1 VLAFIDDKGLPRRLD
16 LRAGEVRTASKEKLA
31 SLTTLNGSDIYG
43 ITAKGGLARITP
55 AGDWSFDPPARATS
69 VFPQS
74 NGSVVIAGN
83 ENGKTSLW
91 LIQPTDEEV
100 VQVASLPLV
109 SRIHAQVGDRI
120 YFAVDTGLVGV
131 RTRDLT
137 PVKSVRFKNQVE
149 AIVSTP
155 SGDRMYVAL
164 KGANSLSVVDRYSE
178 SVSESVELPGSVTEL
193 RMDPLGQYILA
204 RPEATADSVWVIGIG
219 TDRVNGSIAT
229 DWRPDIPAFAP
240 GSSIAV
246 ARGND
251 VVLVDASTLA
261 TKSTITNGAQ
271 DFWYFLAWNG
281 FRPRAAELDRP
292 VTFDGPDSIVRNDST
307 AVPARTDSVPSPPLR
322 DAKPSMLP
330 LPPELTPV
338 QHGYMVSFAAVLSE
352 QKATETAAGIVV
364 NGVKPRVVQ
373 SQTGSTTLFRVV
385 MGPYTTREEADRVGR
400 DSKRQYWVYE
410 ETR

>member
-1 VLAFIDDKGLPRRLD
+1 M
-16 LRAGEVRTASKEKLA
+16 
-31 SLTTLNGSDIYG
+31 SLTTANGSDIYG
-43 ITAKGGLARITP
+43 ITASGALARITP
-55 AGDWSFDPPARATS
+55 AGDWSFDPPARATAI
-69 VFPQS
+69 FPQS
-74 NGSVVIAGN
+74 NGAVVIAGN
-83 ENGKTSLW
+83 ENGKTGLW

-137 PVKSVRFKNQVE
+137 PVKSVRLKSPVE

-164 KGANSLSVVDRYSE
+164 KGNNELSVVDRYSE
-178 SVSESVELPGSVTEL
+178 SISESVVLPGPVTEL

-219 TDRVNGSIAT
+219 TDRVNGSVAT
-229 DWRPDIPAFAP
+229 DWRADLPAFAP
-240 GSSIAV
+240 GGSIAV

-261 TKSTITNGAQ
+261 TKSKITSGGQ

-281 FRPRAAELDRP
+281 FRPRAAGLDRP
-292 VTFDGPDSIVRNDST
+292 VTFDGRDSVIRTDT
-307 AVPARTDSVPSPPLR
+307 AAPAHNDSVPSPPLR
-322 DAKPSMLP
+322 DARPSMLP
-330 LPPELTPV
+330 TPPELTPA
-338 QHGYMVSFAAVLSE
+338 QRGYMVSFAAVLSG
-352 QKATETAAGIVV
+352 QKASETAAGIVV
-364 NGVKPRVVQ
+364 NGIKPRVVQ
-373 SQTGSTTLFRVV
+373 SQTGSTTIFRVV
-385 MGPYTTREEADRVGR
+385 LGPYATRDEADRVGR
-400 DSKRQYWVYE
+400 DSRRQYWVYE